1 VYFQDHAYNALNSC
15 IERDLFSANDFRD
28 ALMFFRIDEPKITGK
43 VLLPSKYSTV
53 QVQIRNLDSYEP
65 AGGEPV

>member
-1 VYFQDHAYNALNSC
+1 MKPCAGVYDKEELQNALNYC

-43 VLLPSKYSTV
+43 VLLPSKYSVV
-53 QVQIRNLDSYEP
+53 QVQI
-65 AGGEPV
+65 